1 MKYLVT
7 GGAGFIGSHIAEEL
21 VREGHDV
28 TIVDD
33 LSTGK
38 LSNIFPFEDKVNL
51 VQGDIRDYDLM
62 RKATQGID
70 IVFHEAAIASVAKS
84 VEDPVATDAINVGG
98 TVSVLTAA
106 KECGVKKV
114 VFASSAAIY
123 GDDPELPKRE
133 DMAPKPLSPYAF
145 HKLAGEYYLRL
156 FHQLYGLQGVA
167 LRYFNVFG
175 PRQDPKSEYSGV
187 ISIFLDRFK
196 RDVEYTIHG
205 DGKQSRDFVYVKD
218 VVRAN
223 LAAAATDFDHVPVI
237 NVACSRSNDLLTL
250 AQHLQDI
257 SGVSRQAQFGP
268 ERAGDI
274 KHSRADNTRLKT
286 LLKVDPKVGFREG
299 LEKLWQAEIA

>member
-145 HKLAGEYYLRL
+145 ISWRENITCGYFINSTACKAWRCATSTCLARGRT
-156 FHQLYGLQGVA
+156 
-167 LRYFNVFG
+167 RN
-175 PRQDPKSEYSGV
+175 RN
-187 ISIFLDRFK
+187 
-196 RDVEYTIHG
+196 T
-205 DGKQSRDFVYVKD
+205 
-218 VVRAN
+218 
-223 LAAAATDFDHVPVI
+223 AA
-237 NVACSRSNDLLTL
+237 
-250 AQHLQDI
+250 
-257 SGVSRQAQFGP
+257 
-268 ERAGDI
+268 
-274 KHSRADNTRLKT
+274 
-286 LLKVDPKVGFREG
+286 
-299 LEKLWQAEIA
+299 